1 MKSVKKVI
9 EAERKLH
16 QMETPRID
24 CLRIDKCVNKHGTY
38 FSHLKNYLYM
48 IDSLKQTDNSVW
60 FYSIHRRKMCV
71 TVPALGGEMAVR
83 CCKDLA
89 LYVRD
94 IISFEDRL

>member
-1 MKSVKKVI
+1 
-9 EAERKLH
+9 
-16 QMETPRID
+16 
-24 CLRIDKCVNKHGTY
+24 
-38 FSHLKNYLYM
+38 M
-48 IDSLKQTDNSVW
+48 IDSLKQTNNRVW

-71 TVPALGGEMAVR
+71 TVPALGGEMAVC